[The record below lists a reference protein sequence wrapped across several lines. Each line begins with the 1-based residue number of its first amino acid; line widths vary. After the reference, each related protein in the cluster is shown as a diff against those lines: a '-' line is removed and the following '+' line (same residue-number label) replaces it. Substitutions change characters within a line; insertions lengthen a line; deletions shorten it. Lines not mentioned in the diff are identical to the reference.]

1 MPNFPFID
9 SLTTRRGL
17 AGAIAA
23 LVVLPA
29 VLACAGCRKAPDA
42 PPLPEE
48 STQAELGE
56 QAADVPD
63 DSSVKPGAGSSD
75 LPVLV
80 ALGAGKC
87 IPCKKMQ
94 PDLAELRENY
104 SDAMEL
110 VYIDVWKDQ
119 EAGARYG
126 IQMIPTQIFFDA
138 AGKELFRHEG
148 YYSKA
153 DILAT
158 WEELGVTIRPTGN
171 DVTPEAG

>member
-1 MPNFPFID
+1 M
-9 SLTTRRGL
+9 LVL
-17 AGAIAA
+17 A
-23 LVVLPA
+23 A
-29 VLACAGCRKAPDA
+29 VLACAGCQKAPDA
-42 PPLPEE
+42 PLTPEQP
-48 STQAELGE
+48 TQEELGE
-56 QAADVPD
+56 PAAGVPGQ
-63 DSSVKPGAGSSD
+63 DSAEPVAGDSD
-75 LPVLV
+75 LPKLV

-104 SDAMEL
+104 SGAIEL

-138 AGKELFRHEG
+138 QGQELFRHEG

-153 DILAT
+153 DILAK
-158 WEELGVTIRPTGN
+158 WEELGMPLQPSGGN
-171 DVTPEAG
+171 STPEAG